1 MAEAEF
7 RFIYK
12 SEDGSTSLD
21 AYDASQA
28 LYGMSR
34 SLAILTHY
42 TIHRRVIK
50 QAPSLEGAKILV
62 EPPRPGSFEFIIP
75 IITDPVVRAVAQ
87 NFAAAILYDLVKI
100 TYRRLVGKP
109 DAPSSVA
116 IQDIARRASGDLD
129 ALSDSI
135 NEDIVRIHR
144 PLISDTKQYNITVNG
159 GTVNI
164 VDLDR
169 GTYDFSKTKV
179 PGDTQQEFFGEIRSF
194 NSSTVQGR
202 FWIEDEERTVGFSV
216 NKTTK
221 LSDEARQ
228 ILSWSLD
235 EWVNNR
241 EGYVF
246 IRGYPLSS
254 RTGLLKH
261 VFITRVRRA

>member
-1 MAEAEF
+1 MADAEF

-12 SEDGSTSLD
+12 SEDGSSSLD

-28 LYGMSR
+28 LYGKSR
-34 SLAILTHY
+34 SLSILTHY

-50 QAPSLEGAKILV
+50 QAPSLEGAKVSI
-62 EPPRPGSFEFIIP
+62 EPPRAGSFEFIIP
-75 IITDPVVRAVAQ
+75 IITDPNVQAVAQ
-87 NFAAAILYDLVKI
+87 NFTSSILYDLVKV
-100 TYRRLVGKP
+100 TYRRLVGKH
-109 DAPSSVA
+109 DAPSSATV
-116 IQDIARRASGDLD
+116 QNIARRRPGDLD

-135 NEDIVRIHR
+135 NEDMVRIHR
-144 PLISDTKQYNITVNG
+144 PLISDDKKYNIVVNG

-169 GTYDFSKTKV
+169 ATYDFSKTKV
-179 PGDTQQEFFGEIRSF
+179 LGDNQQEFFGEIRSF
-194 NSSTVQGR
+194 NGSTVQGR
-202 FWIEDEERTVGFSV
+202 FWIEEEERTVGFSV
-216 NKTTK
+216 NKTTR

-228 ILSWSLD
+228 VLSWSLD
-235 EWVNNR
+235 EWVNER

-261 VFITRVRRA
+261 IFITRVRRA